1 MQALRESLFV
11 WGVWFGVAIANTL
24 ASPNPHLLTN
34 HFYLRPT
41 PVCEWLISWGT
52 CLVMAHSFRS
62 CELVSIFFLL
72 KVVLEQNNNA
82 GAGDAS
88 GDAADAASSDEI
100 K

>member
-62 CELVSIFFLL
+62 YLSLFFFNL